1 MHLRM
6 FGLGS
11 TVAVALPLLTGV
23 AFAAPRTGIK
33 GCTIAKSTTCEGVKV
48 AGKNLKG
55 ADLRGANLRD
65 AHPER

>member
-1 MHLRM
+1 MHIRM

-11 TVAVALPLLTGV
+11 TVAVALPLLTGE

-33 GCTIAKSTTCEGVKV
+33 GCTIAKSTTCEGVTL
-48 AGKNLKG
+48 AGRNLKG
-55 ADLRGANLRD
+55 AALQGVNLRD